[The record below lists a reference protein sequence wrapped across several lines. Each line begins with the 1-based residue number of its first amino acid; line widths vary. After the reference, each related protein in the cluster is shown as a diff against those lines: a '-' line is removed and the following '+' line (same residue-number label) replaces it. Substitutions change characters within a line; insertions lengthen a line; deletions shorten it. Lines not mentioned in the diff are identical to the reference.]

1 MKYLL
6 ILLFLCASISSPAT
20 VRQSSVNL
28 SSINNQGFEMP
39 VKPSAK
45 NKKKQKAEKDAYERY
60 LMLAAIYMSAAVAV
74 IFISL
79 IFQPVFIFAIIFL
92 PAFLWSMSGIAAF
105 MSMIIMYAKMHR
117 NSPEENQAL
126 AANVLTFLLSRI
138 LLLFLLFLL
147 VEPIIAILLTVLFIP
162 GFIVQLITI
171 IRLLRVHKSKS
182 AEKDMFV
189 PRS

>member
-6 ILLFLCASISSPAT
+6 ILLFLCASFSSPAS
-20 VRQSSVNL
+20 VRYSVEHAVSL
-28 SSINNQGFEMP
+28 DFQRFEMP
-39 VKPSAK
+39 VKPLVK
-45 NKKKQKAEKDAYERY
+45 TKRKKRPENNANERY

-92 PAFLWSMSGIAAF
+92 PIFLWSMSGVAAF
-105 MSMIIMYAKMHR
+105 MSMIIMFTKMHL
-117 NSPEENQAL
+117 NSAEENESL

-138 LLLFLLFLL
+138 LLLFLLFFL
-147 VEPIIAILLTVLFIP
+147 VEPIIAILFTVLLIP
-162 GFIVQLITI
+162 GFIVQLVTI
-171 IRLLRVHKSKS
+171 IRLLRIHKSKS